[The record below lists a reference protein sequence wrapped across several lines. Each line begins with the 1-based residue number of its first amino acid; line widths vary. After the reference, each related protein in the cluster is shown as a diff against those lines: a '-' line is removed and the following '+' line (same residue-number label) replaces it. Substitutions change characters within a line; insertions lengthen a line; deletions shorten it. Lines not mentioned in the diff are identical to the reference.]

1 MEEPRP
7 IACTLT
13 EADLRDRRQAWLK
26 VGNYAKGSGKVP
38 GGMAFTF
45 VPGPGV
51 DDSLRE
57 LVRLEAECCPW
68 MDFRLQNTSS
78 EVSLT
83 VTATDADGERGV
95 GEAFAPLTAVAHHR
109 GDSGM
114 ATGRGR
120 R

>member
-1 MEEPRP
+1 MEETRP

-13 EADLRDRRQAWLK
+13 DGDLRDRRKAWLK
-26 VGNYAKGSGKVP
+26 VGNYAKGSGEIP

-45 VPGPGV
+45 VAAPGV

-68 MDFRLQNTSS
+68 MDFRLENTSI
-78 EVSLT
+78 EVNLT

-95 GEAFAPLTAVAHHR
+95 REAFAPLTAVAHHCN
-109 GDSGM
+109 SS
-114 ATGRGR
+114 TLP
-120 R
+120 